1 MGSDRSPLHQPQGGL
16 GLRMVKTLE
25 EQALDACAT
34 VTGYALPFQESVIR
48 SLELKGLVS
57 VLSRDPIEGGLYYES
72 KLKPGERAHIDACA
86 ADCSDA
92 LQFAHNSWLYR
103 GRTWTPAMTA
113 YRAELSAKRRDDQAG
128 IDYDAAFPR
137 GNSGLLGRKTR

>member
-1 MGSDRSPLHQPQGGL
+1 MGPHRMLLHQL
-16 GLRMVKTLE
+16 GRIMG
-25 EQALDACAT
+25 Q
-34 VTGYALPFQESVIR
+34 
-48 SLELKGLVS
+48 
-57 VLSRDPIEGGLYYES
+57 
-72 KLKPGERAHIDACA
+72 LKPDERAHIDACA

-103 GRTWTPAMTA
+103 GRHWTSAMQD
-113 YRAELSAKRRDDQAG
+113 YRQELSAKRRADQAG